1 MQLQTVQRPSEGL
14 AFDSVAPRE
23 TSTPHVVAAAFY
35 HCLGEPFILGFT
47 LQKLSDES
55 TGSADYQGSID
66 HRTGEGIRGNYH
78 QARIRWQN

>member
-47 LQKLSDES
+47 LQKLSDE
-55 TGSADYQGSID
+55 
-66 HRTGEGIRGNYH
+66 
-78 QARIRWQN
+78 